1 MRNRFVVIA
10 LLVVAA
16 AYIVIAANPPADKS
30 AEAQAQPAA
39 APTAPGADAA
49 NPQAADSGD
58 VSKDKKQ
65 YPKPGDMKIDKEKAY
80 IATIETEAGTMVAEL
95 YPKLAPKT
103 VNSFMFLA
111 KEGFYDN
118 VIFHRVI
125 PGFMIQGGDPTG
137 TGTGGPG
144 YSVKA
149 EFSDTKHERGI
160 LSMARSSDPDSAGS
174 QDRQRPAQRRG
185 PPEQP
190 DEDQVDQDR
199 GEVTRPGAR
208 APLLRRRATSRAV
221 AMPRVAAAARH
232 AISPAPADKNARG
245 SGAVWRLIPH

>member
-65 YPKPGDMKIDKEKAY
+65 YPKPGDMKIDKEKTY
-80 IATIETEAGTMVAEL
+80 TATIETEAGTMVAEL
-95 YPKLAPKT
+95 YPKIAPQT
-103 VNSFMFLA
+103 VNSFVFLA
-111 KEGFYDN
+111 KEGFYEG

-144 YSVKA
+144 YSVPA
-149 EFSDTKHERGI
+149 EFNDTKHERGI
-160 LSMARSSDPDSAGS
+160 LSMARSQDPNSAGS
-174 QDRQRPAQRRG
+174 QFFVMHAAYPSLDGKYTVFGKVTKGIEAVDKIVTAPTGANDRPTN
-185 PPEQP
+185 PVKIKKITIE
-190 DEDQVDQDR
+190 E
-199 GEVTRPGAR
+199 
-208 APLLRRRATSRAV
+208 
-221 AMPRVAAAARH
+221 
-232 AISPAPADKNARG
+232 K
-245 SGAVWRLIPH
+245 